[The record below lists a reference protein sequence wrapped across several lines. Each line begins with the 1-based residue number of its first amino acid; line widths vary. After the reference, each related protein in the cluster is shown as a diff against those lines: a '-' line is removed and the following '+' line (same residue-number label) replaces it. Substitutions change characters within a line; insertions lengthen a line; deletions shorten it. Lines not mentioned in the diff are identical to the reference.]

1 MVAMLLR
8 LPTQEGIRDG
18 RIDLVFRRWRRP
30 TVKAG
35 GRLRCAVGELAI
47 IAVEQVEQADI
58 DDAQAV
64 RAGFGSAA
72 ELIDDL
78 FRERAPGGRGRT
90 AQVDETSALYRVRVA
105 YAGVDERA
113 AKRETLLDA
122 DELAAM
128 VVKLS
133 KMDERSDRGDWTR
146 RSLQLIATWPGRRA
160 PELAAMEGQETV
172 PWKSQIRR
180 LKELGLTE
188 SLKVGYRLS
197 PRGKQVLETLITRK

>member
-1 MVAMLLR
+1 MLLR

-18 RIDLVFRRWRRP
+18 QIDLVFRRWRRP

-47 IAVEQVEQADI
+47 VAVEQIEQSDI

-72 ELIDDL
+72 ALIDDL
-78 FRERAPGGRGRT
+78 FRERAPSGRGRM
-90 AQVDETSALYRVRVA
+90 AQVDETSALYRVEVA
-105 YAGVDERA
+105 YAGVDQRA
-113 AKRETLLDA
+113 AKRETLLDN

-128 VVKLS
+128 LAKLS
-133 KMDERSDRGDWTR
+133 KMDQRSDRGDWTR
-146 RSLQLIATWPGRRA
+146 RSLDLIATWPGRRA
-160 PELAAMEGQETV
+160 PELAEMEGQETA
-172 PWKSQIRR
+172 PWKAQIRR

-197 PRGKQVLETLITRK
+197 PRGEQVLDALSAAG